1 MGALA
6 IHHLGFAVQDLDAA
20 VETYER
26 LFGAALE
33 DRAAG
38 EGMEAVTMLV
48 GPDRIELLSSDDAET
63 PIGKFLTK
71 RGPGMHHVAYAVDDI
86 RDELRT
92 LADAGVELIDP
103 EPRRGLF
110 GHEIAFAHPDSV
122 HGVLTELIGSNGG

>member
-6 IHHLGFAVQDLDAA
+6 IHHLGFAVQDLDVA

-26 LFGAALE
+26 LFGAAFE

-38 EGMEAVTMLV
+38 EGMEAVTVLV

-71 RGPGMHHVAYAVDDI
+71 HRVALDRVAHALLDKETLVRQELDGLLVDVEADS
-86 RDELRT
+86 RSSETVGTVRSLP
-92 LADAGVELIDP
+92 LAGEHQ
-103 EPRRGLF
+103 EP
-110 GHEIAFAHPDSV
+110 
-122 HGVLTELIGSNGG
+122 TT